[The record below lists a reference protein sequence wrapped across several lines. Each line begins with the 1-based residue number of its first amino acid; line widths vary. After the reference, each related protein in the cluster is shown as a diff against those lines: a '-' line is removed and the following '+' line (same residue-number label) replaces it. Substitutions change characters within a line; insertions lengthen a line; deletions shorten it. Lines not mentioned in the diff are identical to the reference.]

1 MANQLRRFDP
11 FSDIARFDP
20 FNGIAEWFRDFDV
33 RPSLRET
40 GVPPRIKVD
49 VSETDSGF
57 TVTAEI
63 PGAKKENLKVDVEGN
78 KVSIRVE
85 LKRDSQENQGAMLCC
100 ERFFG
105 EQRRSLTLAQDIDE
119 TNVMATYLDGVLSL
133 TLPEKMSKPATQ
145 IAVS

>member
-20 FNGIAEWFRDFDV
+20 FNGIAEWSRDFDV

-49 VSETDSGF
+49 VSETDSAF

-63 PGAKKENLKVDVEGN
+63 PGAKREDLKVDVDGN
-78 KVSIRVE
+78 KVSIRAE
-85 LKRDSQENQGAMLCC
+85 LKRESQENQGAMLCC

-105 EQRRSLTLAQDIDE
+105 EQRRSFTLAQDIDE

-133 TLPEKMSKPATQ
+133 TLPKKMSKPATQ